1 MAVVEG
7 SGSILKDM
15 ARTHA
20 KLFGICVLFVLCLQ
34 DVQGQYSPW
43 TINFSWAMGYLL
55 FEVQILIFRSIL
67 LLEIKASGSVLH
79 PSREPLHSTSLWRVK
94 WRQCLV
100 LSRELWSYNW
110 YIDQGEREFFFWRY
124 SIVFIL
130 LWPLLKILTHSNLV
144 VIYFLFFCSHWRVLF
159 TKFTMRYALGNSAHD
174 SELWLLGVF
183 EWQSYW
189 CQLRHCKNHPIIWA
203 TCIASVVIKW
213 NECSSW
219 FGGHDYGCHA
229 VQGTWVNSTL
239 QILVL

>member
-1 MAVVEG
+1 
-7 SGSILKDM
+7 
-15 ARTHA
+15 
-20 KLFGICVLFVLCLQ
+20 
-34 DVQGQYSPW
+34 
-43 TINFSWAMGYLL
+43 
-55 FEVQILIFRSIL
+55 L